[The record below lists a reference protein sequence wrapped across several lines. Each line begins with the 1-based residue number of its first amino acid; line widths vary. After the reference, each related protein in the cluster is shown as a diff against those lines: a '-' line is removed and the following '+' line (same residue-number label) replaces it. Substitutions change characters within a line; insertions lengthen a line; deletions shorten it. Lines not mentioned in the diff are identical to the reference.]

1 MSLTL
6 DSLCFE
12 SYFDHS
18 SLLYSIEHLKNKY
31 KFISV
36 NNLGFSIF
44 KREIPIVTIGN
55 GNKDILYIGAHHGM
69 EWITSAI
76 LIKFIDDYCSYLNN
90 NSKIFG
96 ISAKILYETRKIHIV
111 PMLNPDGIEYS
122 VHGVAEA
129 NVLKQRLRKMNGN
142 NPDFSH
148 WQANAR
154 GVDLNHNYSTG
165 FGEYKMIEKDMGLI
179 NGAPG
184 QYSGEYPESEPETR
198 ALCNYV
204 RCVQPTLALTLHTQG
219 EEIYYTSGDKTAPY
233 ALPIAQTISRLSGY
247 KIAIPSGTAKYGG
260 FTDWFIEEFDKP
272 SFTIECG
279 KGQNPLPFSNLDS
292 IYYKLNRALFTIPIL
307 I

>member
-6 DSLCFE
+6 DSLYFE
-12 SYFDHS
+12 NYFDHS
-18 SLLYSIEHLKNKY
+18 SLLYSIEHLESKY

-44 KREIPIVTIGN
+44 KRKIPIVTIGN

-76 LIKFIDDYCSYLNN
+76 LIKFIDDYCNYLNN

-122 VHGVAEA
+122 LHSVAEE
-129 NVLKQRLRKMNGN
+129 NILKQRLIKMNGN
-142 NPDFSH
+142 NTDFSE

-154 GVDLNHNYSTG
+154 GVDLNHNYSAG
-165 FGEYKMIEKDMGLI
+165 FGEYKIIEKDMGLI

-184 QYSGEYPESEPETR
+184 KYSGEYPESEPETS

-204 RCVQPTLALTLHTQG
+204 RYIQPTLALTLHTQG
-219 EEIYYTSGDKTAPY
+219 EEIYYTSGDYTTAY
-233 ALPIAQTISRLSGY
+233 SLPIAQTISRLSGY
-247 KIAIPSGTAKYGG
+247 KIAIPSGSAKYGG
-260 FTDWFIEEFDKP
+260 FTDWFIEEFDRP
-272 SFTIECG
+272 SFTLECG
-279 KGQNPLPFSNLDS
+279 RGRNPLPFSNLDS
-292 IYYKLNRALFTIPIL
+292 IYYKLNRTLFTIPIL